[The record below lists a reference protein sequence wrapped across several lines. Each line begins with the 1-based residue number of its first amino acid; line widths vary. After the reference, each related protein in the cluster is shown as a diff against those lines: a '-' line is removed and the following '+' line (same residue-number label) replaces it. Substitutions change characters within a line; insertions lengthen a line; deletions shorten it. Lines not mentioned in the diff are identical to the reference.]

1 MTGKA
6 QRPSKY
12 KITEQISTTGTK
24 SLHQQNCLK
33 LTALTTLPQGVSTHE
48 CLMNLKS
55 KSI

>member
-12 KITEQISTTGTK
+12 KITEQISTTTGTK

-33 LTALTTLPQGVSTHE
+33 LPALTAQCHRVSQ
-48 CLMNLKS
+48 LMS
-55 KSI
+55 A

>member
-12 KITEQISTTGTK
+12 KITEQINTRTGTK

-33 LTALTTLPQGVSTHE
+33 LTALIAHCHKVSQ
-48 CLMNLKS
+48 LMRA
-55 KSI
+55 

>member
-33 LTALTTLPQGVSTHE
+33 LTALTVHCHKVSR
-48 CLMNLKS
+48 LMNA
-55 KSI
+55 